1 MNCHDKVSIDLKG
14 KKVLVTGAAGFIGAA
29 VLPDDYDFDA
39 HKELVPMQPGDVAVT
54 YADTD
59 NLQKDYGFSPS
70 TSLQK
75 GLHEFAKWYKEFY
88 CG

>member
-59 NLQKDYGFSPS
+59 NLQKRLWIQPINIIAKR
-70 TSLQK
+70 TS
-75 GLHEFAKWYKEFY
+75 
-88 CG
+88 